1 MCRLQSVPINQ
12 GYRRCCELFVST
24 KKCHDWNF
32 ILCNGNY
39 FRRVRRTLIIYITL
53 PTWLDQ
59 LRQVTDQTIL
69 LDETS
74 SGKGDNLFSIFF
86 FFFYYDFYHKI
97 ENFQAR
103 HALPSQNFAVFYF
116 SSVPLESKMHSSY
129 SFVNASQVM
138 STDQR
143 EWPTPSDGTRKTS
156 STPCQEHD
164 ATHTTVSD
172 SHR

>member
-86 FFFYYDFYHKI
+86 FLLWF
-97 ENFQAR
+97 
-103 HALPSQNFAVFYF
+103 LSQNREF
-116 SSVPLESKMHSSY
+116 SSTTRPPVPEFRRILF
-129 SFVNASQVM
+129 FVCPAGKQNAFVVQF
-138 STDQR
+138 R
-143 EWPTPSDGTRKTS
+143 
-156 STPCQEHD
+156 
-164 ATHTTVSD
+164 
-172 SHR
+172 